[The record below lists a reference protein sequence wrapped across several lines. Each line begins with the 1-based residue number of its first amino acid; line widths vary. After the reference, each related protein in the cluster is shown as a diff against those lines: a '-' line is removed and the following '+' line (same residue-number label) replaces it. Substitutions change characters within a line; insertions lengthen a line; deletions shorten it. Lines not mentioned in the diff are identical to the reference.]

1 MKRRRRRKCP
11 HCGQIYWPDP
21 RNRHHQIYCS
31 APACQQARQRAGQAR
46 WRRRP
51 ENRSYFRGPAEVERV
66 RAWRKAHPGYWRK
79 RRRALRA
86 VMKSQPN
93 EDKPDASGLNP
104 DALQTVLLSQPAVLV
119 GIISTLTGT
128 ALQTVIAEQVQRL
141 HLRGE
146 QILHPKEAMKGAEDE
161 RKRGAEAGAFA

>member
-1 MKRRRRRKCP
+1 
-11 HCGQIYWPDP
+11 
-21 RNRHHQIYCS
+21 
-31 APACQQARQRAGQAR
+31 
-46 WRRRP
+46 
-51 ENRSYFRGPAEVERV
+51 
-66 RAWRKAHPGYWRK
+66 
-79 RRRALRA
+79 
-86 VMKSQPN
+86 MKSQPN
-93 EDKPDASGLNP
+93 EDKPDVSGLNP

>member
-1 MKRRRRRKCP
+1 MKRQRRRKCP
-11 HCGQIYWPDP
+11 HCGQLYQPDP
-21 RNRHHQIYCS
+21 RNRHHQKYCS
-31 APACQQARQRAGQAR
+31 APECQRARQQAYQAH
-46 WRRRP
+46 WRHRP
-51 ENRSYFRGPAEVERV
+51 ENRNYFRGAAEVERV

-79 RRRALRA
+79 HKHALQM
-86 VMKSQPN
+86 VIKPQP
-93 EDKPDASGLNP
+93 DDAKQDASGLNP

-146 QILHPKEAMKGAEDE
+146 QILHPKEAMKGAKDD
-161 RKRGAEAGAFA
+161 RKNSLASGAFA